1 MTRFSKGVSNKA
13 TKKYIHQIH
22 IHKYITNIKIQQK
35 KITVSLNIDEF
46 FFCCYSEFIFYIFV
60 YMGFFFYFVLQ
71 NEIKN
76 RLQDTKAQRN
86 VNGLNKFIRCW
97 GIESYGAACQ
107 IFIMVTNLDEL
118 KFN

>member
-1 MTRFSKGVSNKA
+1 MS
-13 TKKYIHQIH
+13 
-22 IHKYITNIKIQQK
+22 
-35 KITVSLNIDEF
+35 F
-46 FFCCYSEFIFYIFV
+46 FFAATVNLYSIFLCIWV
-60 YMGFFFYFVLQ
+60 FFFYFVLQ